1 MSVIPLAMN
10 GCGSRA
16 YGAKNPTTVVGLG
29 DKLSGAGASVT
40 GYWRHLRSRAEK
52 FAVSAGDVWQSFVMV
67 RTPRCIDREDI
78 PASRQSHHKLSTT
91 YRPGRR

>member
-1 MSVIPLAMN
+1 MSVIPVVMN

-29 DKLSGAGASVT
+29 DKLCGAGASVT

-52 FAVSAGDVWQSFVMV
+52 FAVSAGVVWQSFAVARIPM
-67 RTPRCIDREDI
+67 CID
-78 PASRQSHHKLSTT
+78 
-91 YRPGRR
+91 